1 MMANYERQSLLEYCI
16 DAAIIE
22 MQFIDTMLDDVHSK
36 MVCVGTNELSSLRTE
51 SHAQPLLTV
60 GAHSNGPIV
69 HHQEWKT

>member
-16 DAAIIE
+16 DGAIIE
-22 MQFIDTMLDDVHSK
+22 MHSSNDEDIQKWCVLDRV
-36 MVCVGTNELSSLRTE
+36 EYRLRTE

-60 GAHSNGPIV
+60 GDHGNGTIV